1 MKSILITFLAFILI
15 GSITPVPTLAQE
27 EDEAD
32 DNGAASFGRYGQDS
46 VTCVMN
52 ISLYREFYKQWKASG
67 YKNQTIND
75 AIKPWRW
82 VFLNCPKG
90 TQNTYIDGV
99 KILQYLIDKEND
111 KERKDKYIDTLMM
124 LYDQRIEYFN
134 KEGYVLGRKG
144 VDLYK
149 YRPEDYENV
158 FTTLDRSIE
167 LMGNSTMAPVLV
179 YYFRSAVSMVK
190 NDKADTS
197 LIVDSYLKS
206 SDIIEYN
213 MEKYAGN
220 QGKLA
225 NWEIVKGNIELTFEP
240 YATCEDLIPVYRK
253 KFTEN
258 PDDIELLKKI
268 TEMLDKKKCQED
280 PLFFET
286 SKKLY
291 ELEPTPESA
300 YMLGKMLL
308 KEGNYAEAIEYFKQ
322 TEGVENDDLKAK
334 AFKFMAEAYRA
345 MKQFQLAR
353 SYALKTAGLDPEDG
367 EVYILIGDMY
377 AESAKDCGDNEL
389 TNKVAYWAAVD
400 KYMKAKRVDPD
411 LTELANRRIS
421 SYSVYFPTQETIFF
435 YDLHEGDEY
444 MVECWINEKTTVRAA
459 KVQ

>member
-1 MKSILITFLAFILI
+1 MKSTFIALLVFLLFGPA
-15 GSITPVPTLAQE
+15 TPVMSIAQN
-27 EDEAD
+27 
-32 DNGAASFGRYGQDS
+32 DNGDQSVGKYGEDS
-46 VTCVMN
+46 ITCVMN

-99 KILQYLIDKEND
+99 NILEYLIEKETD
-111 KERKDKYIDTLMM
+111 PAKKEKIVDTLMM
-124 LYDQRIEYFN
+124 LYDQRIQYFG

-149 YRPEDYENV
+149 YRPEAYEDV
-158 FTTLDRSIE
+158 FNALSRSIE
-167 LMGNSTMAPVLV
+167 LEGNNSAAPVLV

-190 NDKADTS
+190 NDKADTA
-197 LIVDSYLKS
+197 LIVDSYLTANE
-206 SDIIEYN
+206 IIEYN
-213 MEKYAGN
+213 MEKYAGS
-220 QGKLA
+220 QAKLA

-253 KFTEN
+253 KFNET

-286 SKKLY
+286 SQKLY

-300 YMLGKMLL
+300 YLLGKMLL
-308 KEGNYAEAIEYFKQ
+308 KEGNYAEAVEYFKQ

-334 AFKFMAEAYRA
+334 AFKYMAEAYRA
-345 MKQFQLAR
+345 MKQFPTAR
-353 SYALKTAGLDPEDG
+353 TYALKTAEIDPEDG

-377 AESAKDCGDNEL
+377 AESAKDCGDNDL
-389 TNKVAYWAAVD
+389 TTKVAYWAAVD
-400 KYMKAKRVDPD
+400 KYYRAKSVDPD
-411 LTELANRRIS
+411 LSELANRRIS

-435 YDLHEGDEY
+435 YDLKEGDEY
-444 MVECWINEKTTVRAA
+444 TVECWINERTKVRAA
-459 KVQ
+459 KAQ

>member
-1 MKSILITFLAFILI
+1 
-15 GSITPVPTLAQE
+15 
-27 EDEAD
+27 
-32 DNGAASFGRYGQDS
+32 
-46 VTCVMN
+46 MN

-99 KILQYLIDKEND
+99 KILDYLINKETD
-111 KERKDKYIDTLMM
+111 AEKKDKLVDTLMM
-124 LYDQRIEYFN
+124 LYDQRIQYFG

-149 YRPEDYENV
+149 YRPEDYESV
-158 FTTLDRSIE
+158 FNALSRSIE
-167 LMGNSTMAPVLV
+167 LEGNKSAAPVLV
-179 YYFRSAVSMVK
+179 YFFRSAVSMVK
-190 NDKADTS
+190 NGKADTA
-197 LIVDSYLKS
+197 LIVDSYIS
-206 SDIIEYN
+206 SNEIIEYN
-213 MEKYAGN
+213 MDKYAGN
-220 QGKLA
+220 QSKLA

-253 KFTEN
+253 KFEET

-286 SKKLY
+286 SQKLY

-300 YMLGKMLL
+300 YLLGKMLL
-308 KEGNYAEAIEYFKQ
+308 KEGNFSEAVEYFKQ
-322 TEGVENDDLKAK
+322 TEEVENEDLKAR
-334 AFKFMAEAYRA
+334 AFKYMAEAYRA
-345 MKQFQLAR
+345 MKQFSTAR
-353 SYALKTAGLDPEDG
+353 SYALQTASLDPEDG

-377 AESAKDCGDNEL
+377 AESAKDCGDNDL

-400 KYMKAKRVDPD
+400 KYYMAKKVDPE
-411 LTELANRRIS
+411 LSELANRRIS
-421 SYSVYFPTQETIFF
+421 SYSLYYPTLETIFF
-435 YDLHEGDEY
+435 YDLKEGDEY
-444 MVECWINEKTTVRAA
+444 TVECWINEKTTVRAA
-459 KVQ
+459 KTQ